1 MATQKDLR
9 GSAQR
14 KLEGAERLLEGRSPL
29 PSEAAYLAT
38 VATECALKTLL
49 MNKHSIRDTKE
60 IEEGHQLEP
69 CFGGKGGHSVGRLLD
84 HLKDRQLSTLSGELR
99 ARVTDS
105 VRPYSLRYGEEKL
118 EAAEAQAEIEWA
130 RQAVVKTKE
139 FQ

>member
-9 GSAQR
+9 DSAQR
-14 KLEGAERLLEGRSPL
+14 KLEGAERLLGGKSPL
-29 PSEAAYLAT
+29 PSESAYLAT

-69 CFGGKGGHSVGRLLD
+69 CFGGKGGHSFDRLLV
-84 HLKDRQLSTLSGELR
+84 HLKDRQLPSLSGDLR
-99 ARVTDS
+99 ARVTNP

-118 EAAEAQAEIEWA
+118 EVAEAQAEIEWA
-130 RQAVVKTKE
+130 RDAVLKTKE